1 VTHQFAAGRQ
11 GWLQVARGVV
21 TVGEATL
28 HAGDGAAIQQTEQVE
43 IVGVEAA
50 ELLLFDLA

>member
-1 VTHQFAAGRQ
+1 MGTAYSAGSDV
-11 GWLQVARGVV
+11 WYTIARGVV